1 MPAVAELSARDVP
14 AIAVAEDRARARHRD
29 PVAACEQQRPRLL
42 RDREVDDRLA
52 GRAAAVL
59 DLQDTGAG
67 PDRLGLPAD
76 RRGRT
81 VAGIDADERRRR
93 SDDHAPSFSARYLTA
108 SG

>member
-14 AIAVAEDRARARHRD
+14 AIAVVEDRARARHRD

-59 DLQDTGAG
+59 DLQDTRAG

-76 RRGRT
+76 RRGRG
-81 VAGIDADERRRR
+81 VAWVDADEGGGGRGG
-93 SDDHAPSFSARYLTA
+93 
-108 SG
+108 SGPGF